1 MPSGKCVLW
10 RSLRLVLL
18 QCGCLWKIPRNS
30 GFEIKCPFKCTAELR
45 AWEIC
50 TQIAN
55 RSCPDSICQYQI
67 LKALVV
73 FFLNNVLQYS
83 WFTALWSF
91 LLYSKVSQ
99 LFLLFSRSV
108 MWPHGLHAARRASL
122 PFAISRSLLKLM
134 SVECMYVLF
143 HVCFHYGLSEGIEY
157 SSLCYTAGP
166 CCLFYIQ

>member
-1 MPSGKCVLW
+1 MMPSGKCVLW

-18 QCGCLWKIPRNS
+18 QCGCFWKIPRNT
-30 GFEIKCPFKCTAELR
+30 GFEIKRPFKCTAELR

-50 TQIAN
+50 TQIAH
-55 RSCPDSICQYQI
+55 RSCPEYLPIPDTQSLGC
-67 LKALVV
+67 
-73 FFLNNVLQYS
+73 FFLNNILKYS
-83 WFTALWSF
+83 WLTALWSF
-91 LLYSKVSQ
+91 LLYSKVIQ

-108 MWPHGLHAARRASL
+108 MWPHGLHAAHRASL

-134 SVECMYVLF
+134 SVEWIYVLF
-143 HVCFHYGLSEGIEY
+143 HVCFYYGLSDDIEY